1 MCAAEGYSTAPKS
14 SLICLCCHGR
24 HPTPPTGAH
33 CIQCSLFYRKWIF
46 FSALVVTH
54 RKGQIH
60 FCLGFPDQSCLHS
73 DNTTCTVKSPA
84 FRTCQN
90 YCVCIAVLLNT
101 FQKAYDSEHAQGFWK
116 CKPRSELL
124 GPYSSVRFRIFTY
137 SLVYLHF
144 AYSEKKEIKG
154 QGYCSVSN
162 CLLVSA
168 KTRITIFIYIFHPH
182 TKKLRF

>member
-1 MCAAEGYSTAPKS
+1 MEVSKS
-14 SLICLCCHGR
+14 QCVLQKVILQHQRVALFAYAVMVGIQ
-24 HPTPPTGAH
+24 PPPTGAH
-33 CIQCSLFYRKWIF
+33 CVQCSLFYRKRIF
-46 FSALVVTH
+46 FSALVVTR

-124 GPYSSVRFRIFTY
+124 GPYSSVWFRIVTY

-144 AYSEKKEIKG
+144 AYSEK
-154 QGYCSVSN
+154 N
-162 CLLVSA
+162 
-168 KTRITIFIYIFHPH
+168 
-182 TKKLRF
+182 

>member
-1 MCAAEGYSTAPKS
+1 MEVSNSQCVLQKVILQHQRADLFAYAVMVGIQK
-14 SLICLCCHGR
+14 
-24 HPTPPTGAH
+24 PPTGEP

-46 FSALVVTH
+46 LSALVVTH

-84 FRTCQN
+84 FRTCRN

-101 FQKAYDSEHAQGFWK
+101 FQKACDSEHAQGFWK
-116 CKPRSELL
+116 RKPGSELL
-124 GPYSSVRFRIFTY
+124 GPYSGVRFRIFTY

-144 AYSEKKEIKG
+144 AYSEKMK
-154 QGYCSVSN
+154 
-162 CLLVSA
+162 
-168 KTRITIFIYIFHPH
+168 
-182 TKKLRF
+182 